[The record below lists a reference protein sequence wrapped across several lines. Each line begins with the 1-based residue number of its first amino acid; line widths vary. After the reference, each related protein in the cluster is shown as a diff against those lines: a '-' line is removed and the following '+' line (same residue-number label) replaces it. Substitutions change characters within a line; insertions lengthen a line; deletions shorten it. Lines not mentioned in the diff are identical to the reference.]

1 MNIVDIAVK
10 RPVTVWMFTFAIIL
24 FGMVSLSRLALNLLP
39 ELSYPTLTIRTDYIG
54 AAPGEIEQLVSK
66 PIEETIGVVK
76 GVRTVTSTSK
86 AGQSDVL
93 LEFDWG
99 TDMDLASLEVREK
112 LDTLQLP
119 LDIKKPL
126 LLRFNPS
133 LDPVMRFGLG
143 GASVETG
150 VTVEALTKPST
161 LADTTQVQDKQ
172 QVVLTSQGIKG
183 LRIFAEEQIKRQL
196 ESVVGVAS
204 VKVGGGLE
212 NEIQVLVNQQ
222 KTSQLNITV
231 NEIIKRLKDE
241 NVNSSGGRVK
251 DGSQEYLVRTLN
263 QFQTLD
269 DIRNLFIANREGKNI
284 RLGDIATVQDAH
296 KEPTSINRFN
306 GFEGVEIAI
315 YKEGDANTV
324 QVAENIKFRIA
335 QLQDDI
341 PSQYQLQLVYDQSK
355 FISSAIDEV
364 KSAAIIGG
372 LLAMLVLYLFLK
384 NIWPTLIISISIPVS
399 IIATFNLMYG
409 NGISINIMSLGGIA
423 LAIGLLVDNSI
434 VVLENIARHK
444 TKTKNFKQAAIIG
457 TKEVSMAIIAST
469 LTTMA
474 VFFPLVFVE
483 GIAGQLFSD
492 QALTVTFALAAS
504 LIVALTLIPMLA
516 SREKLTDAANNEHSL
531 DFGENLE
538 KTIPTSKIGWLFHYL
553 SLPLYWVVQLIFHFI
568 PFLITSLI
576 VLLFR
581 VLSKVLGT
589 LFRPLLWIFD
599 KSFMQIEKTYLTA
612 LKHALDAR
620 LLVLTAVISV
630 SLASVLLLPK
640 LGMELIPDMS
650 QGEFFVEI
658 NLPTGSQLEN
668 TDRVIADLANFTADL
683 EGVDRT
689 YALAGTGS
697 LMNVSASQGG
707 EYWGKLNV
715 VMQTASSAQTNQRVM
730 HEMRDYLSKQAG
742 VQSKFGKPALFTF
755 ATPLAVQII
764 GYDLQNL
771 AKYSQRMEAIMQGDK
786 RFADVKS
793 SLQSGNPELKI
804 KFDHGKLA
812 QLGINAPDVAKLLS
826 VQIGGEV
833 ATKYSIE
840 DRKVDI
846 LVRTI
851 EQQRDSIADI
861 GQLIVNP
868 GASPAIPLAAVADI
882 SMSIGPSEITRIGQE
897 RVAVISANLNYGD
910 LNEAVLAVQQH
921 IDTLKLPLNMQAKVA
936 GQSEEMENSFQS
948 LQFALALAIFL
959 VYLVMAS
966 QFESL
971 LHPLLIL
978 LTVPLACAGSIY
990 GLYLSGTNISV
1001 VVFIGLIML
1010 AGIVVNNAIVLI
1022 DRINQLRESG
1032 LQKTA
1037 AIIEAA
1043 QSRLRPILMTTLT
1056 TSLGLLPMAIGLG
1069 DGAEIRT
1076 PMAVTVIYGL
1086 LFATL
1091 LTLFF
1096 IPVIYSLFDRKKFER
1111 KELDPQSEEL
1121 PISTN
1126 KGVTTYG

>member
-1 MNIVDIAVK
+1 
-10 RPVTVWMFTFAIIL
+10 
-24 FGMVSLSRLALNLLP
+24 
-39 ELSYPTLTIRTDYIG
+39 
-54 AAPGEIEQLVSK
+54 
-66 PIEETIGVVK
+66 
-76 GVRTVTSTSK
+76 
-86 AGQSDVL
+86 
-93 LEFDWG
+93 
-99 TDMDLASLEVREK
+99 
-112 LDTLQLP
+112 
-119 LDIKKPL
+119 
-126 LLRFNPS
+126 
-133 LDPVMRFGLG
+133 
-143 GASVETG
+143 
-150 VTVEALTKPST
+150 
-161 LADTTQVQDKQ
+161 
-172 QVVLTSQGIKG
+172 
-183 LRIFAEEQIKRQL
+183 
-196 ESVVGVAS
+196 
-204 VKVGGGLE
+204 
-212 NEIQVLVNQQ
+212 
-222 KTSQLNITV
+222 
-231 NEIIKRLKDE
+231 
-241 NVNSSGGRVK
+241 
-251 DGSQEYLVRTLN
+251 
-263 QFQTLD
+263 
-269 DIRNLFIANREGKNI
+269 
-284 RLGDIATVQDAH
+284 
-296 KEPTSINRFN
+296 
-306 GFEGVEIAI
+306 
-315 YKEGDANTV
+315 
-324 QVAENIKFRIA
+324 
-335 QLQDDI
+335 
-341 PSQYQLQLVYDQSK
+341 
-355 FISSAIDEV
+355 
-364 KSAAIIGG
+364 
-372 LLAMLVLYLFLK
+372 MLVLYLFLK
-384 NIWPTLIISISIPVS
+384 NIWSTLIISISIPVS

-409 NGISINIMSLGGIA
+409 NDISLNIMSLGGIA

-434 VVLENIARHK
+434 VVLENIAQHK

-504 LIVALTLIPMLA
+504 LVVALTLIPMLA
-516 SREKLTDAANNEHSL
+516 SREKSNEATNNEQSL
-531 DFGENLE
+531 DLGESLD

-553 SLPLYWVVQLIFHFI
+553 SLPFYWVVQLIFHFI

-576 VLLFR
+576 VLVFR
-581 VLSKVLGT
+581 VSSKVLGT

-599 KSFMQIEKTYLTA
+599 KSFVQIEKTYLAA
-612 LKHALDAR
+612 LKQALRVR
-620 LLVLTAVISV
+620 LVVLTGVITV

-668 TDRVIADLANFTADL
+668 TDRVIADLANFTAELD
-683 EGVDRT
+683 GVERT

-715 VMQTASSAQTNQRVM
+715 VMQPNRSVYTTQLVIDK
-730 HEMRDYLSKQAG
+730 MRGYLSQQAG

-755 ATPLAVQII
+755 ATPLAVHIV
-764 GYDLQNL
+764 GYDLKNL
-771 AKYSQRMEAIMQGDK
+771 TKYSQKMELIMQGDK
-786 RFADVKS
+786 RFADVRS

-812 QLGINAPDVAKLLS
+812 QLGINAPDVSKLISAK
-826 VQIGGEV
+826 IGGEI

-851 EQQRDSIADI
+851 EKQRDSIADI
-861 GQLIVNP
+861 GQMIVNP
-868 GASPAIPLAAVADI
+868 GASPSIPLEAVADI

-897 RVAVISANLNYGD
+897 RVAVVSANLNFGD

-921 IDTLKLPLNMQAKVA
+921 IDSLTLPLNMLAKVA

-978 LTVPLACAGSIY
+978 FTVPLACAGSIY

-1022 DRINQLRESG
+1022 DRINQLRASG
-1032 LQKTA
+1032 QEKTA

-1056 TSLGLLPMAIGLG
+1056 TSLGLLPMAMGLG
-1069 DGAEIRT
+1069 EGAEIRI
-1076 PMAVTVIYGL
+1076 PMAITVIYGL

-1096 IPVIYSLFDRKKFER
+1096 IPVIYSLFDRKQF
-1111 KELDPQSEEL
+1111 DQQSEQL
-1121 PISTN
+1121 PISTDV
-1126 KGVTTYG
+1126 GETIYG